1 MPNQPA
7 DLPASFFRR
16 EDESDDALFYSV
28 PRLVTHIDDAT
39 ITELTR
45 YYRESLPPGQR
56 ILDLMSS
63 WISHLPGDVDYGHVT
78 GLGMNAQELAA
89 NPRLDEARVQDLN
102 RDPLLPFADAAFDAV
117 LIAVS
122 VQYLVRPF
130 EVFAEIGRVL
140 APGGG
145 CIVAMSHRL
154 FPSKAIYAFQVLPA
168 DERCRVVAAY
178 MSQGGMDDVTI
189 IDRSPPGADP
199 LWIVHGRRSSEVGA
213 IT

>member
-1 MPNQPA
+1 MANRAP

-16 EDESDDALFYSV
+16 QDESDDALFYST

-39 ITELTR
+39 IGALTH
-45 YYRESLPPGQR
+45 YYRETLAPGQR

-63 WISHLPGDVDYGHVT
+63 WVSHLPDDVEYGHVA
-78 GLGMNAQELAA
+78 GLGMNAEELTA
-89 NPRLDEARVQDLN
+89 NPRLNEARVHDLN
-102 RDPLLPFADAAFDAV
+102 RNPELPFADAAFEAV

-122 VQYLVRPF
+122 VQYLIRPF

-140 APGGG
+140 APGGQ

-154 FPSKAIYAFQVLPA
+154 FPTKAIHAFQALSA

-178 MSQGGMDDVTI
+178 LDRGAGMEDIAV
-189 IDRSPPGADP
+189 IDRSPPNADP
-199 LWIVHGRRSSEVGA
+199 LWIVCGSHGSSRR
-213 IT
+213 